1 MVQTP
6 AATAVAMPLLV
17 TVATAGFDE
26 PQVTCVVKSKLAPP
40 EKVPVAVNCWMTP
53 TGMVGLAGITD
64 REDKVE
70 GVTPLMVAVP
80 EILSRLAV
88 TIAVPAATAVARPL
102 LLIMA
107 TEWFDELQVTCVVIS
122 WLLPSEYVPVA
133 VNRWAIP
140 TLSMVALAGVTD
152 MGDGAR
158 VAEVTARLVLPE
170 MVEPG
175 ILGVAVMVALP
186 GPTAVARPL
195 PSTDATDMFDELQAT
210 SGVIS

>member
-133 VNRWAIP
+133 VNCWAIA
-140 TLSMVALAGVTD
+140 TCMVALAGVTD
-152 MGDGAR
+152 MGVGVK

-170 MVEPG
+170 MVVPG

>member
-133 VNRWAIP
+133 INCWAIP
-140 TLSMVALAGVTD
+140 AGMVGLAGVTD
-152 MGDGAR
+152 MGVGVK

-170 MVEPG
+170 MVVPG